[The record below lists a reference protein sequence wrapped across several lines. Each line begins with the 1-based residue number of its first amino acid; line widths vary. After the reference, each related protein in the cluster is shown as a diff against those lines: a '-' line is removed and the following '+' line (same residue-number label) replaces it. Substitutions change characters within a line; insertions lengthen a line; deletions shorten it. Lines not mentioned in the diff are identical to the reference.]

1 MPRYEH
7 RCLTCGRSFELRCG
21 GGEHPPCYWCFVD
34 SGDENPTEY
43 LWRGTVTHGI
53 QTDESF
59 IGGKLIEN
67 LDHEP
72 TMVYSRQEL
81 AQKMHERGLE
91 QRIKYV
97 PGDQHLT
104 DWSKMIDPYTLE
116 AAKALVS
123 RSCKQST
130 DVVAPTVPVQ
140 VTIREV

>member
-1 MPRYEH
+1 MPRFEHACYDCHAIYES
-7 RCLTCGRSFELRCG
+7 RVA
-21 GGEHPPCYWCFVD
+21 GGEHPACIACG
-34 SGDENPTEY
+34 GDTYY
-43 LWRGTVTHGI
+43 LWRGSLSHGI
-53 QTDESF
+53 QTDERF
-59 IGGKLIEN
+59 IGGQTIEN

-72 TMVYSRQEL
+72 ITVYSRTEL

-116 AAKALVS
+116 AAKVLVS